1 MAKGFFHGGLIY
13 WGSGSWFHL
22 VWLFSHRISNSSL
35 NRFRDSEARKFTTP
49 HSTLLVSIR
58 GSHIP
63 DCPFPKEYLEIGR
76 YKLLKGSCRSFKSR
90 FIPSQSEMNM
100 LWVEGEWFLT
110 TPDAINIKSHQSL
123 LVWGRP
129 TQLHLWHG
137 TCHGIPCSSRGF
149 PFP

>member
-1 MAKGFFHGGLIY
+1 LYTALSDAAKNT
-13 WGSGSWFHL
+13 
-22 VWLFSHRISNSSL
+22 NSSL
-35 NRFRDSEARKFTTP
+35 SDIMREAIVEKLDKLREAQARKFTTP

-100 LWVEGEWFLT
+100 LWVEGE
-110 TPDAINIKSHQSL
+110 
-123 LVWGRP
+123 
-129 TQLHLWHG
+129 
-137 TCHGIPCSSRGF
+137 
-149 PFP
+149 